1 MSTPMMSSC
10 SRIAFVG
17 VCSRGWRRA
26 NTAGARPS
34 SAIPSSWYES
44 SISSAQKRPQ
54 LPSVAETS
62 THMASQWPP
71 TSPATC
77 VIEPSCQ
84 QRQSGST
91 AAAAPSVSKYPSIM
105 ITTASPSARGSV
117 RCGLPI
123 SPAKLRPLL
132 LARLAQQP
140 LQREARTAQAQS
152 NGDDERRHHKQGE
165 EEEALPDDVIRD
177 YIWHD
182 EDDKHPQLDR
192 VLARAARLCEHA
204 RPQVA
209 QVLAVVVVV
218 AAAPAAAL
226 WRHVEEELL
235 GARVEEDGV
244 ERRVD
249 DAREPRPVR
258 LLHAPKVAESRLHP
272 ERVAAVVGEGRR
284 ELRRHHRLQAGRR
297 GSRAVRARL

>member
-1 MSTPMMSSC
+1 MEVAAMVTQKEAVDSIAVTYITTTLAAIGKTKKRASSGVEKGMRYGRGMSGLDERSRTAARNSSAADEAEKKLSTHRMALKSSPMSTPMMSSC

-123 SPAKLRPLL
+123 SPAK
-132 LARLAQQP
+132 
-140 LQREARTAQAQS
+140 
-152 NGDDERRHHKQGE
+152 
-165 EEEALPDDVIRD
+165 
-177 YIWHD
+177 
-182 EDDKHPQLDR
+182 
-192 VLARAARLCEHA
+192 
-204 RPQVA
+204 
-209 QVLAVVVVV
+209 
-218 AAAPAAAL
+218 
-226 WRHVEEELL
+226 VE
-235 GARVEEDGV
+235 
-244 ERRVD
+244 
-249 DAREPRPVR
+249 
-258 LLHAPKVAESRLHP
+258 AESKP
-272 ERVAAVVGEGRR
+272 ETF
-284 ELRRHHRLQAGRR
+284 Q
-297 GSRAVRARL
+297 